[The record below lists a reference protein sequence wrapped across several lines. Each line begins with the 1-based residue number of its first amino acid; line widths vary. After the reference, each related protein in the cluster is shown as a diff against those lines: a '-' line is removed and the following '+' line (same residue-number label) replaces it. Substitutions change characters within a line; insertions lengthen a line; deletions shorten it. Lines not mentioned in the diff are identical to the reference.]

1 MHEINIMY
9 IYRGR
14 RLLYKQNLLM
24 FFRSILFYTLLS
36 FWTIFMG
43 LLCLPFLI
51 LPSSYLQ
58 HPVRIWIGGIFFFLK
73 YICQISH
80 EIQGQEH
87 IPSHA
92 VLVASKHQSAF
103 ETFAL
108 FYYLPQAI
116 FIHKKQLFWIPIFGQ
131 YLKKINMISI
141 DRKGGA
147 STMRLLLKQTREKVD
162 LGFSIIIFPE
172 GTRKRPGDAPDYKSG
187 FVGIYKEMNT
197 EILPVAVNSGKCWPK
212 HTFIKKAGHIIIKI
226 LPLLEANIDRKK
238 ILSDVEKKI
247 EEATNKII

>member
-1 MHEINIMY
+1 MIA
-9 IYRGR
+9 
-14 RLLYKQNLLM
+14 
-24 FFRSILFYTLLS
+24 RSILFYFLLS
-36 FWTIFMG
+36 FWTVFMG
-43 LLCLPFLI
+43 FLCLPFLI

-58 HPVRIWIGGIFFFLK
+58 HPVRLWIAGIFFFLK
-73 YICQISH
+73 YICLISH

-116 FIHKKQLFWIPIFGQ
+116 FIHKSQLFWIPIFGQ
-131 YLKKINMISI
+131 YLKKINMIAI

-147 STMRLLLKQTREKVD
+147 STIRLMLKQTKKKAD

-172 GTRKRPGDAPDYKSG
+172 GTRKKPGDAPDYKSG

-197 EILPVAVNSGKCWPK
+197 EILPIAVNSGKCWPK

-226 LPLLEANIDRKK
+226 LPLLEANIDRKI
-238 ILSDVEKKI
+238 ILSDVEVKI

>member
-1 MHEINIMY
+1 
-9 IYRGR
+9 
-14 RLLYKQNLLM
+14 M
-24 FFRSILFYTLLS
+24 FIRSILFYLLLS

-51 LPSSYLQ
+51 LPSSYLK
-58 HPVRIWIGGIFFFLK
+58 HPIKLWIAGIFFFLK
-73 YICQISH
+73 YVCLISH

-147 STMRLLLKQTREKVD
+147 SAMRRMLKKTKEKVA

-172 GTRKRPGDAPDYKSG
+172 GTRKKIGDAPDYKSG

-197 EILPVAVNSGKCWPK
+197 KILPIAVNSGKCWPK
-212 HTFIKKAGHIIIKI
+212 HTFVKKAGHIIIKI
-226 LPLLEANIDRKK
+226 LPPLEANIDRKK
-238 ILSDVEKKI
+238 ILSDVEMKI

>member
-1 MHEINIMY
+1 
-9 IYRGR
+9 
-14 RLLYKQNLLM
+14 
-24 FFRSILFYTLLS
+24 
-36 FWTIFMG
+36 MG

-51 LPSSYLQ
+51 LPSSYLR
-58 HPVRIWIGGIFFFLK
+58 HPIRFWIVGIFFFLK

-116 FIHKKQLFWIPIFGQ
+116 FIHKKQLFFIPIFGQ

-147 STMRLLLKQTREKVD
+147 STMRLMLKQTKEKV
-162 LGFSIIIFPE
+162 LHGFSIIIFPE
-172 GTRKRPGDAPDYKSG
+172 GTRKKPGEKPDYKSG
-187 FVGIYKEMNT
+187 FIGIYNEIKT
-197 EILPVAVNSGKCWPK
+197 QILPVAVNSGKCWPK
-212 HTFIKKAGHIIIKI
+212 HTFIKKSGNIIIKF
-226 LPLLEANIDRKK
+226 LPPIKSHLTRNKV
-238 ILSDVEKKI
+238 LSEVETII
-247 EEATNKII
+247 EEATKKII